1 MIYRLTIDC
10 FHATGPVAEA
20 MAGFQGDRLLAKSR
34 VSLRDGGLLAAINH
48 YSANASAQLVI
59 VEESGDRQQ
68 ILDRLGQ
75 LAEVCIAG
83 TRVMVIGHL
92 NDIGT
97 YRALVGQGVS
107 EYLIAPVTT
116 ADLVAAVETLFHDPS
131 AAPRGRLIAFFAA
144 RGGAGASTLAHN
156 TAWTLGRSVG
166 EQVLLVDLDLAFG
179 TLGLAFNTEARQTVG
194 ELLGTPERIDGQL
207 LDRIVV
213 KHDDHLL
220 LMPSRADLR
229 DPPVIEPESVDRL
242 LDLVRQM
249 ASFVV
254 VDLPHLWAPW
264 IRHVLETADDL
275 VIVARP
281 DLPSLRDTKNLL
293 EILGK
298 RRGDKAPTRVVI
310 NKQDVYRKSQLSAKD
325 FAETLKVEPTLAL
338 PFDPVFGELSNN
350 GQMLGEA
357 VKAHRL
363 VDSFTQLASLVSGRQ
378 SLPARRKASANDA
391 VTAWLKKAKL
401 VK

>member
-1 MIYRLTIDC
+1 VIYRLTIDG
-10 FHATGPVAEA
+10 FHVTGAVAEA
-20 MAGFQGDRLLAKSR
+20 LAGLQSDRLMAKSR
-34 VSLRDGGLLAAINH
+34 ITLRDGGLSGAITH
-48 YSANASAQLVI
+48 YRDNASAQLVI

-68 ILDRLGQ
+68 ILERLGH

-92 NDIGT
+92 NDVGT
-97 YRALVGQGVS
+97 YRALIGQGVS

-116 ADLVAAVETLFHDPS
+116 ADLVAAVESLYQDPG

-156 TAWTLGRSVG
+156 TAWNLAQSVG

-179 TLGLAFNTEARQTVG
+179 TVGLAFNTDAKQTVG
-194 ELLGTPERIDGQL
+194 ELLGTPERIDAQML
-207 LDRIVV
+207 ERIVV
-213 KHDDHLL
+213 KYDDQLL
-220 LMPSRADLR
+220 LLPSRGDLR
-229 DPPVIEPESVDRL
+229 DLPPIEPEAVDRL
-242 LDLVRQM
+242 LDLLRRM
-249 ASFVV
+249 AAFVV

-264 IRHVLETADDL
+264 VSHVLETADDL
-275 VIVARP
+275 VIVAQP
-281 DLPSLRDTKNLL
+281 DLPNLRDTKALL
-293 EILGK
+293 DGLAR

-325 FAETLKVEPTLAL
+325 FTETLKVEPVLAL
-338 PFDPVFGELSNN
+338 AFDPVFGELSNN

-357 VKAHRL
+357 ARSHKLAEPMR
-363 VDSFTQLASLVSGRQ
+363 QLAGLVSGRQ
-378 SLPARRKASANDA
+378 SLPARKAKANDT

>member
-20 MAGFQGDRLLAKSR
+20 LAGLQSDRLMAKSR
-34 VSLRDGGLLAAINH
+34 ITLRDGGLIGAINH
-48 YSANASAQLVI
+48 YRDNASAQLVI

-68 ILDRLGQ
+68 ILERLGH

-92 NDIGT
+92 NDVGT
-97 YRALVGQGVS
+97 YRALIGQGVS
-107 EYLIAPVTT
+107 EYLIAPVTA
-116 ADLVAAVETLFHDPS
+116 ADLVGAVESLYQDPG

-156 TAWTLGRSVG
+156 TAWNLAQSVG

-179 TLGLAFNTEARQTVG
+179 TVGLAFNTDVKQTVG
-194 ELLGTPERIDGQL
+194 ELLGTPERIDAQML
-207 LDRIVV
+207 ERIVV
-213 KHDDHLL
+213 KYDDHLL
-220 LMPSRADLR
+220 LLPSRADLR
-229 DPPVIEPESVDRL
+229 EMPPIEPEAVDRL
-242 LDLVRQM
+242 LDLLRRM
-249 ASFVV
+249 AAFVV

-264 IRHVLETADDL
+264 VSHVLETADDL
-275 VIVARP
+275 VIVAQP
-281 DLPSLRDTKNLL
+281 DLPNLRDTKGLL
-293 EILGK
+293 DGLAK

-325 FAETLKVEPTLAL
+325 FTETLKVEPALAL
-338 PFDPVFGELSNN
+338 AFDPVFGELSNN

-357 VKAHRL
+357 AGAHKPAEPFRH
-363 VDSFTQLASLVSGRQ
+363 LAAMVSGRH
-378 SLPARRKASANDA
+378 SLPVRRKANANDT